1 MAYDEGLAQRVR
13 EVLAVEPGLTE
24 KRMFGGIAFMLD
36 GNMACAV
43 TNDDM
48 MVRVG
53 TEGTDVLLAQP
64 GVRVSDMAG
73 KPMKGWLLV
82 SADATAED
90 EDLAGWV
97 GRGVAFARSLPPK

>member
-13 EVLAVEPGLTE
+13 EVLADEPGLTE
-24 KRMFGGIAFMLD
+24 KRMFGGVAFMLD

-43 TNDDM
+43 TNDDL

-53 TEGTDVLLAQP
+53 KDGSDALVGQP

-73 KPMKGWLLV
+73 KPMKAWLLV
-82 SADATAED
+82 SAEATQQD
-90 EDLAGWV
+90 GDLASWV
-97 GRGVAFARSLPPK
+97 RRGADFARSLPPK